1 MLQFDLSKKVAI
13 VTDSLACLTR
23 EMVEQYGIRIV
34 PLNFYFGGKVYR
46 DWVDITPSEAYKLF
60 LKDPESFKSAPP
72 SPGEF
77 LEAYREVGKQT
88 KSVFYVS
95 ASSGISSSYNV
106 ALGAREQ
113 IKAEL
118 PETTI
123 EVLDSR
129 QVAAAEG
136 FVVLAAA
143 QAAAEGKSLN
153 EVVKAAE
160 EMRDKINFFVFLET
174 IRHVYRSGR
183 IPKIA
188 SQAGSIL
195 NIKPVLTTSSGV
207 LHFVGVARSKKS
219 GVECLLKKMRDK
231 VGTKPVHVAVMH
243 AYAQDEAERL
253 KEQISSEFNCA
264 ELWISE
270 FSPLMGYACGTGT
283 LGVAFY
289 SDE

>member
-1 MLQFDLSKKVAI
+1 MI
-13 VTDSLACLTR
+13 G
-23 EMVEQYGIRIV
+23 QYGIKIV
-34 PLNFYFGGKVYR
+34 PLNFYFGNRVYR
-46 DWVDITPSEAYKLF
+46 DWVDITPSEAYELF

-77 LEAYREVGKQT
+77 LEACREVGKQAR
-88 KSVFYVS
+88 SIFYIS

-113 IKAEL
+113 IKAEF
-118 PETTI
+118 PQTNI
-123 EVLDSR
+123 EILDSQ

-136 FVVLAAA
+136 FVALAAA
-143 QAAAEGKSLN
+143 RAAAEGKRLS
-153 EVVKAAE
+153 EVVEAAK
-160 EMRDKINFFVFLET
+160 EMRDKVNFFVFLDT

-207 LHFVGVARSKKS
+207 IHFVGAARSKKS

-231 VGTKPVHVAVMH
+231 AGAKAVHIAVTH
-243 AYAQDEAERL
+243 AYALDEAERL

-283 LGVAFY
+283 VGIAFY
-289 SDE
+289 CDE

>member
-1 MLQFDLSKKVAI
+1 MAKVAV
-13 VTDSLACLTR
+13 VTDSIACLTR
-23 EMVEQYGIRIV
+23 EMVEQYGIKIV
-34 PLNFYFGGKVYR
+34 PLNFYFGNRVYR
-46 DWVDITPSEAYKLF
+46 DWVDITPSEAYELF
-60 LKDPESFKSAPP
+60 LKDPQSFKTAPP

-88 KSVFYVS
+88 KNVFYVS

-118 PETTI
+118 SQTTI

-136 FVVLAAA
+136 FVALAAA
-143 QAAAEGKSLN
+143 RAAAEGKSLT
-153 EVVKAAE
+153 EVVKAAG
-160 EMRDKINFFVFLET
+160 EMRDKVSFFVFLET

-231 VGTKPVHVAVMH
+231 VGPKSVHVAVTH
-243 AYAQDEAERL
+243 AYALEEAERL
-253 KEQISSEFNCA
+253 KERISSEFNCA

-283 LGVAFY
+283 LGIAFY